1 MKKVAFFAAA
11 FLTAAVIFAFV
22 RPRTTLAPFNAA
34 AYKQKSMA
42 RCTPDWNSFSELL
55 GQTEMMPMPGAGKY
69 QWKISTTSDSAQFYF
84 NQGINM
90 YYGFHIIEAMASFKK
105 AARFDPESPMVWWAQ
120 ALSYGPNINDMGYS
134 ASPEALEVTQK
145 AVSLLAKATPVEKAL
160 IEAMQ
165 VRYSND
171 TLQTRETL
179 NQAYANAMKR
189 AYEKPAITADVISL
203 YADALM
209 QQHPWDLW
217 NKDGTPKPWTPQI
230 RTVLEKALSVAP
242 LHPGAN
248 HYYIHVME
256 PSPFASK
263 ALPSANRLGALT
275 PGLAHMVHMPSHI
288 YLRTGQFNKGSL
300 INEDAVN
307 QYNKYKDLFPAV
319 VNGAFIYQLHNQHMQ
334 VNCAILAGRY
344 AYASQASQ
352 ALLQAIDTALLSL
365 PAPLGSG
372 VQYAYMIPV
381 LMNVRFEK
389 WDSLLH
395 MAKPAAHHVYASILY
410 HFGRGMA
417 FTAKKEATA
426 AAQEAQQMKQLMT
439 HEDLKI
445 PMKPFSSAIEGA
457 TCAYDILTG
466 FMALKQN
473 DFKQAITHFA
483 QAVQREEAMVY
494 SEPRDWLLNPA
505 PYLGA
510 AYLKAGQYARAEQAF
525 KKDLHIND
533 QNVWALHGLAQALQ
547 KQRKTTQAL
556 QVRKE
561 LANAAEKSDV
571 RFTNL
576 FY

>member
-1 MKKVAFFAAA
+1 MKKVAFLAAA

-22 RPRTTLAPFNAA
+22 HRPTDLPPFDAA
-34 AYKQKSMA
+34 VYKQKSMV
-42 RCTPDWNSFSELL
+42 RCTPDWNSLSGLL
-55 GQTEMMPMPGAGKY
+55 DQTEIMPMPGAGKY
-69 QWKISTTSDSAQFYF
+69 QWKIATTSDSAQFYF

-105 AARFDPESPMVWWAQ
+105 AARFDGESPMVWWAQ
-120 ALSYGPNINDMGYS
+120 ALAYGPNINDMGYS

-145 AVSLLAKATPVEKAL
+145 AVSLLAKATPVEKTL

-171 TLQTRETL
+171 SLQSRAVL
-179 NQAYANAMKR
+179 NQAYADAMKQ
-189 AYEKPAITADVISL
+189 AYENLGTVPDIITL

-209 QQHPWDLW
+209 LQHPWDLW

-263 ALPSANRLGALT
+263 ALPSADRLGLLT
-275 PGLAHMVHMPSHI
+275 PGLSHMVHMPSHI
-288 YLRTGQFNKGSL
+288 YLRTGQFNKGAQ
-300 INEDAVN
+300 INEEAVN
-307 QYNKYKDLFPAV
+307 QFNKYKELFPAV
-319 VNGAFIYQLHNQHMQ
+319 SDGAFIYQLHNQHMQ
-334 VNCAILAGRY
+334 VNCAMLAGRY
-344 AYASQASQ
+344 AYAAQATR
-352 ALLQAIDTALLSL
+352 ALRQAIDTGYLSL

-389 WDSLLH
+389 WDSLLL
-395 MAKPAAHHVYASILY
+395 MAKPSAHHVYATILY

-417 FTAKKEATA
+417 LTAKKEATA
-426 AAQEAQQMKQLMT
+426 AAQEARQMKQLMV

-445 PMKPFSSAIEGA
+445 PMKPFSAAIEGA

-466 FMALKQN
+466 FMALSQN
-473 DFKQAITHFA
+473 DFQQAITHFTH
-483 QAVQREEAMVY
+483 AVQTEEAMVY

-525 KKDLHIND
+525 KKDLRIND
-533 QNVWALHGLAQALQ
+533 QNVWALHGLVQALQ

-556 QVRKE
+556 QVKKD
-561 LANAAEKSDV
+561 LAKAAEKSDV
-571 RFTNL
+571 RFATLL
-576 FY
+576 F